1 MFHQGLQLF
10 VDSFEPGLKIVGC
23 SVDKVFVI
31 FKTL

>member
-10 VDSFEPGLKIVGC
+10 VDIFESGLKIVGC
-23 SVDKVFVI
+23 SIDEVFII